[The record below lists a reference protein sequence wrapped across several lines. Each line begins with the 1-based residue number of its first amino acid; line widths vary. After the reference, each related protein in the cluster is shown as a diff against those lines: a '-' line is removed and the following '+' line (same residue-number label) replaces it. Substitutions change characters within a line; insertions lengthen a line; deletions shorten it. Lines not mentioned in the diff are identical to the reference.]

1 VSSTLCLSL
10 SLPHRVS
17 HCNTLTVSPPPLC
30 LPQLIGS
37 NFGAHAA
44 GITVVAEGTNANY
57 TCSNVV
63 LVRPHFEIN
72 CTFAAGVGKNLPVTV
87 TVTALNGLSQQVTKA
102 LGLTYFAPEVYTCSS
117 LPTSGGTVTIDGQYF
132 GNDVSLVSATVD
144 GVSLENITLL
154 SDSQITGDFYG
165 GGWEFRYDRPVTV
178 TVDRQVGEN
187 DVFTYV
193 PPTVTAVV
201 TPAPS
206 MFGKDKITLEG
217 TSFGMMNS
225 GSYDPM
231 NPPLYFIDYNVT
243 VSGSPTVTVDKCQ
256 MTINHT
262 TMVPSLTV
270 SLTVSLPLCPPH
282 CVSLTVSH
290 CNSPSLCLP
299 HCLPL

>member
-1 VSSTLCLSL
+1 
-10 SLPHRVS
+10 
-17 HCNTLTVSPPPLC
+17 
-30 LPQLIGS
+30 
-37 NFGAHAA
+37 
-44 GITVVAEGTNANY
+44 VVAEGTNANY

-63 LVRPHFEIN
+63 LVTPHFEIN

-201 TPAPS
+201 TPAPT
-206 MFGKDKITLEG
+206 MFGPGEITLEG
-217 TSFGMMNS
+217 TSFG
-225 GSYDPM
+225 PM
-231 NPPLYFIDYNVT
+231 YPAQNYTNYGVT
-243 VSGSPTVTVDKCQ
+243 VSGTPTVTVTACE

-270 SLTVSLPLCPPH
+270 SPTV
-282 CVSLTVSH
+282 
-290 CNSPSLCLP
+290 SPSLCLP